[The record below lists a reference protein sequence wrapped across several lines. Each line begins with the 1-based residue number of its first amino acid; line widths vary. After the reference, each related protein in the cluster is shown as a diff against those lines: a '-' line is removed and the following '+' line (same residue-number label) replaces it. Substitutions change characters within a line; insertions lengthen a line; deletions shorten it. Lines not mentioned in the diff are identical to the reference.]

1 MAKNSDLFDQISD
14 QLGLSKTLVEIIITH
29 QFRFLKAEMQSPELP
44 SILLHNLGT
53 FRPRKG
59 RVEFLIK
66 KLIHKCRAEQDQ
78 AKKLELKEKIKY
90 LWEVRKTTY
99 K

>member
-1 MAKNSDLFDQISD
+1 MAKNLDLYEKLAEELGIS
-14 QLGLSKTLVEIIITH
+14 KVLVEVVVNH
-29 QFRFLKAEMQSPELP
+29 QFRFLKKEMQSSDLP
-44 SILLHNLGT
+44 SVLLHGLGT

-66 KLIHKCRAEQDQ
+66 KLIAKCRKETNVEKQ
-78 AKKLELKEKIKY
+78 LELKEKIGY

>member
-1 MAKNSDLFDQISD
+1 MAKNLDLYDKLAKELGIS
-14 QLGLSKTLVEIIITH
+14 KVLVEIVVNH
-29 QFRFLKAEMQSPELP
+29 QFRFLKKEMQSSDLP
-44 SILLHNLGT
+44 SVLLHGLGT

-66 KLIHKCRAEQDQ
+66 KLISKCRKETNVEKQ
-78 AKKLELKEKIKY
+78 LELKEKIGY

>member
-1 MAKNSDLFDQISD
+1 MGRTSDLYEKLAKELGIS
-14 QLGLSKTLVEIIITH
+14 KVLVEVVVNY
-29 QFRFLKAEMQSPELP
+29 QFRFLKKEMPSPELP
-44 SILLHNLGT
+44 SILLHGLGT
-53 FRPRKG
+53 FRPRRG

-66 KLIHKCRAEQDQ
+66 KLI
-78 AKKLELKEKIKY
+78 AKYRKETNVEKQLELKEKIGY

>member
-1 MAKNSDLFDQISD
+1 MLKNSNLYDQIAKE
-14 QLGLSKTLVEIIITH
+14 LGISKVLVEIVVRH
-29 QFRFLKAEMQSPELP
+29 QFTYLKNQMQSTELP

-59 RVEFLIK
+59 RIEFLIK
-66 KLIHKCRAEQDQ
+66 KLI
-78 AKKLELKEKIKY
+78 AKVRKEEDINVQLELKEKIRY

>member
-1 MAKNSDLFDQISD
+1 MAKNSDLYEKIAKE
-14 QLGLSKTLVEIIITH
+14 LGVSKVLVEIVVRH
-29 QFRFLKAEMQSPELP
+29 QFRFLKKEMQSADLP
-44 SILLHNLGT
+44 SILLHGLGT

-66 KLIHKCRAEQDQ
+66 KLI
-78 AKKLELKEKIKY
+78 AKYRKETDADTRSDIKQKISY

>member
-1 MAKNSDLFDQISD
+1 MAKNLDLYEKISKE
-14 QLGLSKTLVEIIITH
+14 LEIPKVLVEVVVNH
-29 QFRFLKAEMQSPELP
+29 QFRFLKKEMQSTSL
-44 SILLHNLGT
+44 SSVLLHGLGT
-53 FRPRKG
+53 FRPRRG

-66 KLIHKCRAEQDQ
+66 KLI
-78 AKKLELKEKIKY
+78 AKFRKEPNVEKQLELKEKIGY

>member
-1 MAKNSDLFDQISD
+1 MAKNSDLYEKLAEELGIS
-14 QLGLSKTLVEIIITH
+14 KVLVEVVVNH
-29 QFRFLKAEMQSPELP
+29 QFRFLKKEMQSPELP
-44 SILLHNLGT
+44 SILLHGLGT

-66 KLIHKCRAEQDQ
+66 KLI
-78 AKKLELKEKIKY
+78 AKYRKEPNVEKQLELKEKIGY